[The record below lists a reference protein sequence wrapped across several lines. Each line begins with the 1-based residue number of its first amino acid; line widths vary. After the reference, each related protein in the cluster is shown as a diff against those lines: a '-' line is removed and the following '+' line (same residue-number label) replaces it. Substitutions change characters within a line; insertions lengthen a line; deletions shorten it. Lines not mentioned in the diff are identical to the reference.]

1 MQAERNEHCVQRAV
15 WLMALFT
22 ALAMAGLCYSVIFQ
36 VDYPQNMSYLSSPIM
51 SKVFC
56 ALGLGSLISLMAF
69 LGLGAVYRKEMD
81 QRRDE
86 WRQLAT
92 KVLVFSPRQRFTS
105 AVQEPANVLRGSAAV
120 APASQSVK
128 SGSKPSRPAMGY
140 FPLARAWHTPE

>member
-1 MQAERNEHCVQRAV
+1 MMPSEHRRETEFLRRCILYDDTAERQELEEKLVQAERNEHCVQRAV

-92 KVLVFSPRQRFTS
+92 KVLESRRDNALPLPSKTERTS
-105 AVQEPANVLRGSAAV
+105 
-120 APASQSVK
+120 
-128 SGSKPSRPAMGY
+128 
-140 FPLARAWHTPE
+140 